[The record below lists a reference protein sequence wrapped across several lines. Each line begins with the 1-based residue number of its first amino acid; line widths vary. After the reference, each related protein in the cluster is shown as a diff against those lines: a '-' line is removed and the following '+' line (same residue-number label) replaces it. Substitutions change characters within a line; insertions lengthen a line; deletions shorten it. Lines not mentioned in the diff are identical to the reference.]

1 MFPIQHCSEL
11 GDLVLRPDGDGLH
24 HLLRAAAHPRV
35 RGAVPLLGP
44 GPGAGRA
51 EGPQVGD
58 APHSCR
64 PFSPGRRLKIYIK
77 IIYLTETQK

>member
-44 GPGAGRA
+44 GDGPGVHGVVAVEVSHGEA
-51 EGPQVGD
+51 QLGGHAVGQV
-58 APHSCR
+58 
-64 PFSPGRRLKIYIK
+64 
-77 IIYLTETQK
+77 